1 MSNDEVTPPFD
12 KSFYVLL
19 SIGYWILTEGALD
32 SEAGRAQIRQ
42 AFAGAMLRNG
52 SFEDLKSTPEFLAVM
67 EDQAR
72 IQARADAGEFDE
84 PDITGM
90 ASLPEVSNE

>member
-1 MSNDEVTPPFD
+1 MNKDDVTPPFD

-19 SIGYWILTEGALD
+19 SIGYWILTEHALD
-32 SEAGRAQIRQ
+32 SEAGRAQVHE
-42 AFAGAMLRNG
+42 AFRGAMLRNG

-84 PDITGM
+84 PDIPGL
-90 ASLPEVSNE
+90 APLPEVQ